1 MAALLWRNQSTLM
14 PIDFQTIML
23 PLLKHCEDGQ
33 EHAFRIDY
41 DLGVP
46 TFATYGPKPV
56 RRIIIFMIII
66 YKPSIRPKMVCPK
79 TGRMMIRP

>member
-1 MAALLWRNQSTLM
+1 M

-46 TFATYGPKPV
+46 TFATYALRKVDHDYFGE
-56 RRIIIFMIII
+56 
-66 YKPSIRPKMVCPK
+66 
-79 TGRMMIRP
+79 